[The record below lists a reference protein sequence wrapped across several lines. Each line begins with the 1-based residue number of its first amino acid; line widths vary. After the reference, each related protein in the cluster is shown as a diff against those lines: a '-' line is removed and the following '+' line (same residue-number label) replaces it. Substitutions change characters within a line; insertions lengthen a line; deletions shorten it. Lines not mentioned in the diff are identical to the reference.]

1 MQKFIKPLLI
11 LVALLTL
18 VAYTSIYI
26 VPEGKQAVVKQFG
39 RIVGVNQEPGL
50 KVKLPYPFQ
59 EVIILEKRIINWDGR
74 PARIP
79 TRDGKNIFV
88 DTTARWRI
96 TDPILFVETLGD
108 ESVAAERLTRLLDA
122 ATREVIRGSNRIE
135 TIRNSNAILDEI
147 SRLQAQREALRQ
159 NEDVDLLA
167 LAEFEEELTT
177 GDVERISV
185 GREELSRKIVERA
198 SEGLDILGIRL
209 IDLQLRRVSSEEREE
224 EQVYERMVTERQRIA
239 QEIRSAG
246 RGEQARIA
254 GETDRMLKEIESEAY
269 KKVQELRG
277 AADAEAI
284 RIYANAI
291 GSDEDLYEFLRTLE
305 MYRKALREDSKYI
318 LSSDSDFFKLLKE
331 GPGYQ
336 KTR

>member
-1 MQKFIKPLLI
+1 MQKFITPLII
-11 LVALLTL
+11 LVALLA
-18 VAYTSIYI
+18 VAVYTTIYI

-108 ESVAAERLTRLLDA
+108 ESVASERLTRLLDA
-122 ATREVIRGSNRIE
+122 AIREVIRANNRIE

-147 SRLQAQREALRQ
+147 SRLQAQREAMRQ
-159 NEDVDLLA
+159 NEEVDLLA
-167 LAEFEEELTT
+167 LTEFEEELTS
-177 GDVERISV
+177 GEVERISI
-185 GREELSRKIVERA
+185 GREELSRRIVERA
-198 SEGLDILGIRL
+198 SDGLDILGIQL

-269 KKVQELRG
+269 RKVQEIRG
-277 AADAEAI
+277 AADAKGI
-284 RIYANAI
+284 KIYSDAI
-291 GSDEDLYEFLRTLE
+291 GADEDLYEFLRTLE
-305 MYRKALREDSKYI
+305 MYRKSLREDSKYI
-318 LSSDSDFFKLLKE
+318 LSSDSEFLKLLRE